1 MILRTNLQVFTGDP
15 LMYEIAEESD
25 EQSVIG
31 EAGEHVEGH
40 VTSQQGGKAMVA
52 LVHGR

>member
-1 MILRTNLQVFTGDP
+1 MILTTNLQVFTGDP
-15 LMYEIAEESD
+15 LVYEIAKESD

-31 EAGEHVEGH
+31 EAGEQVEGH
-40 VTSQQGGKAMVA
+40 VAGQQGGQAVVA